1 VGFAGP
7 VFSTTG
13 FLVDFFAALESL
25 LRKTRVKKGIFLPR
39 MSAPLDR
46 KPLLWCL
53 ANQENVLRGGV
64 GKSRPEN
71 ADQGIDRPVSAIFAM
86 HRAKMQGSNWRD
98 RAGGEKG
105 K

>member
-1 VGFAGP
+1 MGFAGP

-39 MSAPLDR
+39 MSAPRDR
-46 KPLLWCL
+46 KPVECCL

-64 GKSRPEN
+64 EKSRLEN
-71 ADQGIDRPVSAIFAM
+71 ANQTDG
-86 HRAKMQGSNWRD
+86 HR
-98 RAGGEKG
+98 
-105 K
+105 